1 MKCAPIKEKIVCIF
15 SSNNMELH
23 VQPEDSQSQSSIGK
37 KKSTQVISML
47 KKPFAR
53 KTESPVR

>member
-1 MKCAPIKEKIVCIF
+1 
-15 SSNNMELH
+15 MELH